1 MKNKELAEK
10 MSRNFGKLKLGF
22 IKHSP
27 EILMVTGIV
36 GMAASAV
43 LACKATTKLDSIIS
57 KAKNDIKPS
66 KIVQSIPKT
75 CLSNIQK
82 RIAKRI

>member
-27 EILMVTGIV
+27 EILMVTGIG

-57 KAKNDIKPS
+57 KAKNDIKTIKDCAEHPENL
-66 KIVQSIPKT
+66 PEEYT
-75 CLSNIQK
+75 
-82 RIAKRI
+82 